1 MRRVQLRDGDLRLR
15 PFVEGDLDALVAGR
29 GVGAAGPPQNEDEAR
44 RSLRVRI
51 ERSGRFVD
59 GRLDLGIE
67 LDGRLVGSLDA
78 RQPRNGLPPG
88 VYELGIGLF
97 DEQDRGRG
105 VGARAVTLLVD
116 HLFADERTERVQAST
131 WTENAA
137 MRRVLEKLGF
147 RVEGVMRAFMP
158 APEGGRHDYALYAVT
173 RSDWLGRPDQ
183 TLR

>member
-1 MRRVQLRDGDLRLR
+1 MNPVRGFNRILSGDASEVKGNPSHPYDWRPKFQLL
-15 PFVEGDLDALVAGR
+15 
-29 GVGAAGPPQNEDEAR
+29 
-44 RSLRVRI
+44 I
-51 ERSGRFVD
+51 RSGKH
-59 GRLDLGIE
+59 
-67 LDGRLVGSLDA
+67 
-78 RQPRNGLPPG
+78 
-88 VYELGIGLF
+88 
-97 DEQDRGRG
+97 
-105 VGARAVTLLVD
+105 